1 MLDES
6 FILRVHF
13 TRRNPV
19 LGSKN
24 SFFWNKSVEQ
34 LFPYNALEKVKRL
47 EMGINGHKCINFS
60 VPNVSIFNK
69 SNIEIL
75 YIFFVSKGNTI
86 MGNTGKYQ
94 THLLGN
100 KKTSN

>member
-19 LGSKN
+19 LGYKN
-24 SFFWNKSVEQ
+24 SFFWN
-34 LFPYNALEKVKRL
+34 NALEKVKRL

-60 VPNVSIFNK
+60 VPKVSIFNK

-86 MGNTGKYQ
+86 MGNNGKYQ